1 MRNNTVPVAIE
12 MLIFLF
18 IVMVSFLVYKSLA
31 KNIDNESIE
40 KHEEIELEHVYETEV
55 LTADAVPLTCR
66 VYYTYSNNNCSLE
79 DVINYCEPIIKH
91 GSILAFLNCHVVDI
105 LSNKDK
111 IKEKIGYKCFEESI
125 NSFKIKV
132 QKIEFIL

>member
-18 IVMVSFLVYKSLA
+18 VFMVSFLVYTSLA
-31 KNIDNESIE
+31 KNMYNKSIE

-66 VYYTYSNNNCSLE
+66 VYYT
-79 DVINYCEPIIKH
+79 
-91 GSILAFLNCHVVDI
+91 F
-105 LSNKDK
+105 
-111 IKEKIGYKCFEESI
+111 
-125 NSFKIKV
+125 
-132 QKIEFIL
+132 